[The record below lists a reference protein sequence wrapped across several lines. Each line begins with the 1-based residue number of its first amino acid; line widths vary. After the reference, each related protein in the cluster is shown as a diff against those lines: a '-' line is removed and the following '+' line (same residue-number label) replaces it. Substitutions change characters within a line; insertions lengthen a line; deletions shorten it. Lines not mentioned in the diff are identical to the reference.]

1 MKWNCSETGWHQ
13 HQDMIQPDQPLF
25 TSELQKSAYLCLSK
39 QKPEDCRHTN
49 CFLSLMSE
57 SFQRSKI
64 DAAKTKCIFFSH
76 CFLLYQNLLPT
87 LPTCIVGNVG
97 CTQWHHWRQMI
108 RFHAA
113 SSGTTNTLNYFFD
126 IWITS
131 QDLYILLIVYDWW
144 SHTFILCFFFCFYIF
159 VRCIFG
165 VCYLWVTTK
174 GDCWSSTEFPC
185 NYCIKSQWPLTDVF
199 LDTVTTILVVI

>member
-1 MKWNCSETGWHQ
+1 
-13 HQDMIQPDQPLF
+13 
-25 TSELQKSAYLCLSK
+25 
-39 QKPEDCRHTN
+39 
-49 CFLSLMSE
+49 
-57 SFQRSKI
+57 
-64 DAAKTKCIFFSH
+64 
-76 CFLLYQNLLPT
+76 
-87 LPTCIVGNVG
+87 
-97 CTQWHHWRQMI
+97 MI

-126 IWITS
+126 IWVTS

-199 LDTVTTILVVI
+199 LDTVTTILVVIWSQHASVPWCCQSSNKKWDSKIFMYRVGCGWKLYFPNRTAPASLLWNKV